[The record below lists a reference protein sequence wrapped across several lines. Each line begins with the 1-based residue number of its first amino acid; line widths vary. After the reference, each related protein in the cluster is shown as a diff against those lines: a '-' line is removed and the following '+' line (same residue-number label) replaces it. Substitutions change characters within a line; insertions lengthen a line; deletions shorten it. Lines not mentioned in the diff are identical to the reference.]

1 MFPAVSAIARCGCGI
16 DIHAHVVPASFP
28 SYMGAAVPADWP
40 SMADAKPCHKH
51 VMMAGRVYRT
61 VSDRCWDVAKRVTD
75 MAEMELGVQAI
86 SPMPE
91 LLSYWMAPEPATDLL
106 RYINDQMAEMIA
118 HSGGRLIALGAV
130 PLQDIDRAIAELH
143 RLKHELGF
151 AGIEIGSN
159 INGKPIGSPDFDGF
173 FAEVEKLDM
182 AVFVHALRPSGMD
195 RLVGPAQ
202 LQQVLAYP
210 TDVGLAAASVI
221 TSNLLLRHPRLR
233 MAFSH
238 GGGTLASL
246 LPRLQEGYQVFPVLQ
261 ESIQESPTLQARR
274 LYYDA
279 LVYDDP
285 TLLHLIGKFGATQL
299 MLGTDYPF
307 AFHDRTP
314 AARAASAISDEA
326 TRNLVLH
333 ANARRFLGLDEQAS
347 Q

>member
-1 MFPAVSAIARCGCGI
+1 MNLRAPCGCGI
-16 DIHAHVVPASFP
+16 DVHAHVVPASFP
-28 SYMGAAVPADWP
+28 QYMGASVPADWP

-61 VSDRCWDVAKRVTD
+61 VSDRCWDVAKRVSD
-75 MAEMELGVQAI
+75 LDEMGLGVQAI

-91 LLSYWMAPEPATDLL
+91 LLSYWMAADAAGDLL
-106 RYINDQMAEMIA
+106 RYINDQMAEMVA
-118 HSGGRLIALGAV
+118 HSGGRLVALGAL
-130 PLQDIDRAIAELH
+130 PLQDIDRAVVELR

-159 INGKPIGSPDFDGF
+159 VNGKPIGSPDFDAF
-173 FAEVEKLDM
+173 FGEVEKLDM
-182 AVFVHALRPSGMD
+182 AVFVHALRPAGMD
-195 RLVGPAQ
+195 RLVGPGQ

-221 TSNLLLRHPRLR
+221 TSNLLLRRPGLR
-233 MAFSH
+233 IAFSH

-246 LPRLQEGYQVFPVLQ
+246 LPRLQEGFQVFPVLQ
-261 ESIQESPTLQARR
+261 ESILEAPVTQARR

-285 TLLHLIGKFGATQL
+285 TLLHLIAKFGETQI

-307 AFHDRTP
+307 NFHDRIPVT
-314 AARAASAISDEA
+314 RATSAISDDSV
-326 TRNLVLH
+326 RKLVVRD
-333 ANARRFLGLDEQAS
+333 NARRFLGLEEQVLP
-347 Q
+347 

>member
-1 MFPAVSAIARCGCGI
+1 MSLCATCGCGI
-16 DIHAHVVPASFP
+16 DVHAHVVPASFP
-28 SYMGAAVPADWP
+28 GYIGASVPADWP

-61 VSDRCWDVAKRVTD
+61 VSDRCWDVAKRVSD
-75 MAEMELGVQAI
+75 FEEMGLGVQAI

-91 LLSYWMAPEPATDLL
+91 LLSYWMAADAADDLL
-106 RYINDQMAEMIA
+106 RYINDQMAEMAA
-118 HSGGRLIALGAV
+118 HSGGRLVALGAL
-130 PLQDIDRAIAELH
+130 PLQDIDRSVVELR
-143 RLKHELGF
+143 RLKLELGF

-159 INGKPIGSPDFDGF
+159 VNGKPIGSPDFDDF
-173 FAEVEKLDM
+173 FGELERLDM
-182 AVFVHALRPSGMD
+182 AVFVHALRPAGMD
-195 RLVGPAQ
+195 RLVGPGQ

-221 TSNLLLRHPRLR
+221 TSNLLLRRPRLR
-233 MAFSH
+233 IAFSH

-261 ESIQESPTLQARR
+261 ESIHEAPTLQARR

-285 TLLHLIGKFGATQL
+285 TMLHLIAKFGETQV

-307 AFHDRTP
+307 NFHDRIP
-314 AARAASAISDEA
+314 VARATSAISDDSV
-326 TRNLVLH
+326 RKLVVRD
-333 ANARRFLGLDEQAS
+333 NARRFLGLEEQVLP
-347 Q
+347 

>member
-1 MFPAVSAIARCGCGI
+1 MTVLATCGCGI
-16 DIHAHVVPASFP
+16 DVHAHVVPRSFP
-28 SYMGAAVPADWP
+28 SYMGATAPSGWP

-51 VMMAGRVYRT
+51 VMMAGRIYRT
-61 VSDRCWDVAKRVTD
+61 VSDKCWDVSKRVAD
-75 MAEMELGVQAI
+75 MAEMGLDLQAI

-91 LLSYWMAPEPATDLL
+91 LLSYWMAPPAANDLL
-106 RYINDQMAEMIA
+106 RYINDQMAEMVA
-118 HSGGRLIALGAV
+118 HSDGRLVALGAV
-130 PLQDIDRAIAELH
+130 PLQDIDRAVTELH

-159 INGKPIGSPDFDGF
+159 VNGKPIGALEFDGF

-182 AVFVHALRPSGMD
+182 AVFVHALRPAGME

-210 TDVGLAAASVI
+210 TDIGLAAASVI
-221 TSNLLLRHPRLR
+221 TSNLMLRRPNLR
-233 MAFSH
+233 IAFSH
-238 GGGTLASL
+238 GGGTLAAL

-261 ESIQESPTLQARR
+261 ESIHEAPIAQARR

-279 LVYDDP
+279 LVYDDA
-285 TLLHLIGKFGATQL
+285 TLLHLITKFGETQI

-314 AARAASAISDEA
+314 VTRAASAIADDA
-326 TRNLVLH
+326 TRRLVLRD
-333 ANARRFLGLDEQAS
+333 NARRFLAIAEPV
-347 Q
+347 

>member
-1 MFPAVSAIARCGCGI
+1 MSVISRCGCGI
-16 DIHAHVVPASFP
+16 DVHAHVVPASFP
-28 SYMGAAVPADWP
+28 YYMGSTAPSDWP

-61 VSDRCWDVAKRVTD
+61 VSDRCWDVGKRISD
-75 MAEMELGVQAI
+75 MEEVGLGVQAI

-91 LLSYWMAPEPATDLL
+91 LLSYWMEPGPAGDLL
-106 RYINDQMAEMIA
+106 RYINDHMAEIIA
-118 HSGGRLIALGAV
+118 HSDGQLVGLGAV
-130 PLQDIDRAIAELH
+130 PLQDIDRAIVELR
-143 RLKHELGF
+143 RLKYELGF
-151 AGIEIGSN
+151 AGVEIGSN
-159 INGKPIGSPDFDGF
+159 VNGKPIGSPHFDAF

-221 TSNLLLRHPRLR
+221 TSNLLLRRPGLR

-238 GGGTLASL
+238 GGGTLALL
-246 LPRLQEGYQVFPVLQ
+246 LPRLQEGYHVFPALQ
-261 ESIQESPTLQARR
+261 ESLLKSPTLQARR

-279 LVYDDP
+279 LVYDDL
-285 TLLHLIGKFGATQL
+285 TLLHLISKFGETQI

-307 AFHDRTP
+307 AFHDRSP
-314 AARAASAISDEA
+314 VARASSAITDEA
-326 TRNLVLH
+326 TRNLVVRD
-333 ANARRFLGLDEQAS
+333 NAKRFLGLGEHVPQ
-347 Q
+347 

>member
-1 MFPAVSAIARCGCGI
+1 
-16 DIHAHVVPASFP
+16 
-28 SYMGAAVPADWP
+28 MG
-40 SMADAKPCHKH
+40 
-51 VMMAGRVYRT
+51 
-61 VSDRCWDVAKRVTD
+61 
-75 MAEMELGVQAI
+75 LGVQAI

-91 LLSYWMAPEPATDLL
+91 LLSYWMEPAAANDLL
-106 RYINDQMAEMIA
+106 RYINDQMAAMVM
-118 HSGGRLIALGAV
+118 HSGGRLVALGAV

-182 AVFVHALRPSGMD
+182 AVFVHALRPCGMD

-238 GGGTLASL
+238 GGGTLASAAAAASGGISG
-246 LPRLQEGYQVFPVLQ
+246 LPGIAGEHPGIADLAG
-261 ESIQESPTLQARR
+261 
-274 LYYDA
+274 
-279 LVYDDP
+279 
-285 TLLHLIGKFGATQL
+285 
-299 MLGTDYPF
+299 
-307 AFHDRTP
+307 TP
-314 AARAASAISDEA
+314 ALLRRA
-326 TRNLVLH
+326 
-333 ANARRFLGLDEQAS
+333 GL
-347 Q
+347 